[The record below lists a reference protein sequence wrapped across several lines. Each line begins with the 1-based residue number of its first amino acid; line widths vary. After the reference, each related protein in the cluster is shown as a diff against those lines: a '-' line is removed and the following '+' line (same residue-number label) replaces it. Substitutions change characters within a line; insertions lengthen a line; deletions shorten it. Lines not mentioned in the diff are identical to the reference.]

1 LHPRGWT
8 AGLRWLTPALPSQ
21 GRTGRGEPVALE
33 SRRGRVREVMTK
45 GGWQFAWLVGL
56 AAVPLTF
63 VLVRRQE
70 LARTVAASLGRD
82 APALVPADW
91 SN

>member
-1 LHPRGWT
+1 
-8 AGLRWLTPALPSQ
+8 
-21 GRTGRGEPVALE
+21 
-33 SRRGRVREVMTK
+33 MTK